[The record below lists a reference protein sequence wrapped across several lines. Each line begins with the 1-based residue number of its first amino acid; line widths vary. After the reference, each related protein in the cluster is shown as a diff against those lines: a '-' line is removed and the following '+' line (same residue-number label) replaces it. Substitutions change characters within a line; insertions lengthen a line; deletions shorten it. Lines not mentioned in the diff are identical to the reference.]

1 MSVEIALIAG
11 SSVAGAVSAAFLE
24 KLGRPKSIENHRNRQ
39 LQRPSAT
46 SIRGELVSLLFEKT
60 LASEAITRVYEAAQQ
75 ARIDRLERDRL
86 LMKYKQQLDS
96 LNHRIQQLQ
105 PVADYVEV
113 AEMRNTLSDLLQ
125 ERITALDRKLEE
137 LAKSKGSFEVEIDSR
152 TQQIIKEITRVEPAT
167 KAIDTRQKSDEKTIE
182 QLQDEIV
189 QALDKLEQVE
199 IDKD

>member
-1 MSVEIALIAG
+1 
-11 SSVAGAVSAAFLE
+11 
-24 KLGRPKSIENHRNRQ
+24 
-39 LQRPSAT
+39 
-46 SIRGELVSLLFEKT
+46 
-60 LASEAITRVYEAAQQ
+60 
-75 ARIDRLERDRL
+75 
-86 LMKYKQQLDS
+86 MKYKQQLDS